1 MWIIEVFPPGRKC
14 QGKLERIQERNR
26 GRARCARAVSAGA
39 LAYLCSQYSG
49 TSTANWS
56 AGLSAQSRPPFWE
69 HVQAV
74 LLILGTALIVPGL
87 TQVALLSAAA
97 SLVLLLTL
105 VVLLISRLIARL
117 TDVQA
122 LFSLECGLARS
133 GYVLDDFYTD
143 GAAANPSLQLLLL
156 KCLRFSRPQR
166 ILELGS
172 GQTTKLL
179 TCYQKANPDSHVITL
194 EQDADW
200 ARRMRAL
207 IPQEAQGHDYRYRP
221 LEKRVFLDPRSCRP
235 IHSLWYR
242 DVADLRARRFGLIL
256 VDGPDHGAKGTE
268 FTPYS
273 RSGIL
278 EYIPGILDDSWI
290 LVFDDAERYGEIMT
304 TRLCEAILSKH
315 KRPFLRF
322 EVHGEKSQ
330 TIFCSPS
337 LGFLATS

>member
-1 MWIIEVFPPGRKC
+1 MPREAGEDSGAQP
-14 QGKLERIQERNR
+14 
-26 GRARCARAVSAGA
+26 RARRDAPGGFGRGPRISLLAIFWHQYCKLVRGPFRTVKAAVLGACA
-39 LAYLCSQYSG
+39 
-49 TSTANWS
+49 
-56 AGLSAQSRPPFWE
+56 
-69 HVQAV
+69 AV
-74 LLILGTALIVPGL
+74 LLILGAALIVPGL